1 MEAPPESRE
10 PTLLLLKGDVHRE
23 TKKVGSLQFQP
34 IDRDGEARAGM
45 LHVAGQSI
53 ETPVFMPVGTN
64 ATVKAITVEELK
76 SIGYRLILG
85 NTYHLNLRPGD
96 GIIKK
101 LGGLHRFMNWSRAIL
116 TDSGGF
122 QIFSLGRLNKV
133 TEEGVLFQ
141 NHLDGK
147 KIALTPERSIEIQE
161 NLGSDIM
168 MVLDECLGLPV
179 ERETAQRSVERTT
192 RWAKRCFE
200 ARRSAAGLFA
210 VVQGADYDDLRIES
224 AQCLAETDFDGFAI
238 GGLSVGEERETMY
251 RIVRL
256 TAPRLPRDKPR
267 YLMGVGEPVDL
278 LESIAAGIDMFDCV
292 MATRN
297 ARNGCLFTSDGK
309 ISIKRAQ
316 YKEDGAPIEEDCT
329 CEVCQN
335 YSRAY
340 LRHLYQANEILS
352 SRLNSYHNLHF
363 FKRLM
368 EEARTAI
375 LKKRYDRFKRDFITR
390 YRN

>member
-1 MEAPPESRE
+1 M
-10 PTLLLLKGDVHRE
+10 
-23 TKKVGSLQFQP
+23 QFQP
-34 IDRDGEARAGM
+34 IDRDGEARAGI

-64 ATVKAITVEELK
+64 ATVKAVTVEELK

-85 NTYHLNLRPGD
+85 NTYHLNLRLGD

-200 ARRSAAGLFA
+200 ARRSAAALFA

-340 LRHLYQANEILS
+340 LRHLYRANEILS

-390 YRN
+390 YRK

>member
-1 MEAPPESRE
+1 M
-10 PTLLLLKGDVHRE
+10 
-23 TKKVGSLQFQP
+23 QFQP
-34 IDRDGEARAGM
+34 IDRDGEARAGI

-64 ATVKAITVEELK
+64 ATVKAVTVEELK

-179 ERETAQRSVERTT
+179 ERETAQISVERTT

-200 ARRSAAGLFA
+200 ARRSAAALFA

-340 LRHLYQANEILS
+340 LRHLYRANEILS

-390 YRN
+390 YRK